1 MRLGKQV
8 LFALGFSLVFLIIHI
23 LIAYFKPG
31 DLSMLI
37 LTLAVM
43 VCMQVF
49 AYGILKRNTRGR
61 PLKFTDIFFFLSLTM
76 VFSVLLLAFNSA
88 YNPYVEQKPL
98 NISEILISL
107 LIFPGIFTGIVTS
120 VIWFAVARKQRVR
133 P

>member
-1 MRLGKQV
+1 MKLSRQILY
-8 LFALGFSLVFLIIHI
+8 ALTLSLVFLIIHI
-23 LIAYFKPG
+23 LIASFKPG

-37 LTLAVM
+37 FTLTVM

-49 AYGILKRNTRGR
+49 AYGILKRNARGK
-61 PLKFTDIFFFLSLTM
+61 PLKFADIFFFLSLTM
-76 VFSVLLLAFNSA
+76 GFSVLLLAINSA

-107 LIFPGIFTGIVTS
+107 LIFPGIFTAIVTS
-120 VIWFAVARKQRVR
+120 VIWFAVARKKTVR

>member
-1 MRLGKQV
+1 MQLGKQV
-8 LFALGFSLVFLIIHI
+8 LFALELSLGFLIIHI
-23 LIAYFKPG
+23 LIASFKPG

-37 LTLAVM
+37 FTLAVM

-49 AYGILKRNTRGR
+49 AYGMLKRNARGR

-76 VFSVLLLAFNSA
+76 GFYVLLLAINSA
-88 YNPYVEQKPL
+88 YNPYVEQKPF

-107 LIFPGIFTGIVTS
+107 LIFPGIFTGNVTS
-120 VIWFAVARKQRVR
+120 VIWFEKKKKKWVR